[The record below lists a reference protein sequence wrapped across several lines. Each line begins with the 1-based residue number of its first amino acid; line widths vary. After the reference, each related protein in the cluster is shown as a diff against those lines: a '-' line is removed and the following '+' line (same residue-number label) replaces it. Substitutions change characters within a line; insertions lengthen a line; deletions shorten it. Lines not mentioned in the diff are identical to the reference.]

1 MSASALSTSALS
13 TFALSTSTLSTF
25 ALSTSALSTSAFKAY
40 ALCALL
46 GLTLSASAEV
56 VPPGSADEIRERLEP
71 FGALCRAGSDCGQTA
86 APVSSGPQSGED
98 VYNQFCFACHATGA
112 SNAPLFAD
120 SEAWQ
125 PRIAKGMEVLVGST
139 LNGLGLMPP
148 RGACMSCSDDELG
161 AAVQFMVDQVP

>member
-1 MSASALSTSALS
+1 MKNTTRPISALAFRASALKA
-13 TFALSTSTLSTF
+13 FAL
-25 ALSTSALSTSAFKAY
+25 
-40 ALCALL
+40 CMLL
-46 GLTLSASAEV
+46 GLTPSASAEV

-71 FGALCRAGSDCGQTA
+71 FGALCRAGSDCGQAA

-125 PRIAKGMEVLVGST
+125 PRIAKGMEVMVGST

-148 RGACMSCSDDELG
+148 RGTCMSCSDDELG